1 MIDFRGVLTPKDK
14 NRDKHKINFKGQE
27 EITKILALN
36 ESKIEARLEARNSQI
51 EKVYLS
57 NKKNPIESSF
67 SSYKKNP
74 FRESRLSALPQIS
87 YNRPS
92 VEVEPSAR
100 LPKGKTPFHAKSFS
114 IANNR
119 YKTTKFSMEDR
130 YRQIQE

>member
-1 MIDFRGVLTPKDK
+1 MINFRGVITPKDK
-14 NRDKHKINFKGQE
+14 KRGNHNNNNKEQE
-27 EITKILALN
+27 EFTKVLALN
-36 ESKIEARLEARNSQI
+36 ESKIEARLETRNSQI

-67 SSYKKNP
+67 SSLKKNP
-74 FRESRLSALPQIS
+74 FRESKLSALPQIS
-87 YNRPS
+87 SKRPS
-92 VEVEPSAR
+92 VEIETTVR
-100 LPKGKTPFHAKSFS
+100 LPKAQFHGKSFS